1 MSEEK
6 ITVKL
11 SEEDAQLFA
20 LFRKYQHLF
29 DLMLE
34 YNVFE
39 TRNGKVVLN
48 FDSKGKL
55 RLISSDTIL
64 YKLPQS

>member
-1 MSEEK
+1 MSNEK
-6 ITVKL
+6 IKIELTQ
-11 SEEDAQLFA
+11 EEVDLFI
-20 LFRKYQHLF
+20 LFRKYQHIFSLLTER
-29 DLMLE
+29 D
-34 YNVFE
+34 VFE

-64 YKLPQS
+64 YKLPAS